1 MKHSLIAVVLSSVMG
16 LSSAATMA
24 QDFDLT
30 DMMPARPGQ
39 AAPTSGDYEV
49 KDNVV
54 VANDEATAVTV
65 AHQNLMENTQDGV
78 MTIAVGSGI
87 GVLSTGS
94 ASYQLFD
101 NPNASLLSKRAAY
114 NQAFLVAK
122 KGLVEHQKGVNVV
135 CSNLVSMSMDFID
148 SGTDGMGNESVSS
161 EEACSESVNG
171 SVAGYVTYDVFD
183 DVDTKRVRVSV
194 ISTPKTRSIIRDN
207 VGAVNVVTDPNEVFK
222 QVVSD
227 IQDGVM
233 PPMGAKVL
241 THANTGE
248 VIVMGF
254 GSSIIRQNSNP
265 RLASRLAD
273 AALRQSQTRAR
284 AALLST
290 MQGEEVYWRGSFD
303 ESQVESTEQFTYDD
317 PVLADPEN
325 VTRLEQDKVT
335 FLNQM
340 QQSDDYGTL
349 TKGQLPPGVGLRSFV
364 SEDGFWQYTVAVYA
378 PSLEATARQNA
389 TNAPGQGKSNARGGL
404 NERAKNSQGA
414 SGKVSDEDNL

>member
-54 VANDEATAVTV
+54 VADDEATAVTV

-114 NQAFLVAK
+114 NQAFWWL

-194 ISTPKTRSIIRDN
+194 IST
-207 VGAVNVVTDPNEVFK
+207 
-222 QVVSD
+222 
-227 IQDGVM
+227 
-233 PPMGAKVL
+233 
-241 THANTGE
+241 
-248 VIVMGF
+248 
-254 GSSIIRQNSNP
+254 QNP
-265 RLASRLAD
+265 
-273 AALRQSQTRAR
+273 
-284 AALLST
+284 
-290 MQGEEVYWRGSFD
+290 FD
-303 ESQVESTEQFTYDD
+303 YS
-317 PVLADPEN
+317 
-325 VTRLEQDKVT
+325 
-335 FLNQM
+335 
-340 QQSDDYGTL
+340 
-349 TKGQLPPGVGLRSFV
+349 
-364 SEDGFWQYTVAVYA
+364 
-378 PSLEATARQNA
+378 
-389 TNAPGQGKSNARGGL
+389 
-404 NERAKNSQGA
+404 
-414 SGKVSDEDNL
+414 